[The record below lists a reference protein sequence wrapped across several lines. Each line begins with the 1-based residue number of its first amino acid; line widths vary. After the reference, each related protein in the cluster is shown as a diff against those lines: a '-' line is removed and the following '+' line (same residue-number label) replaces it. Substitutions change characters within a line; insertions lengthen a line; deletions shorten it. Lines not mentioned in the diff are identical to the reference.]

1 MSEQQSP
8 NYEDLFYQSED
19 GLTLYARDYPAP
31 ASGAQCVLLM
41 HGLSRN
47 SRDFEAL
54 AERLSKRY
62 RVLVAE
68 QRGRGKSDWD
78 ADPTRYAIPQYVRDM
93 FALLKAANVS
103 RVATVGT
110 SMGGLMAM
118 VMNSAMPGV
127 FSHVVLNDIGPELCD
142 EGLNRIKGYVGQ
154 GEPVTSWAEAVA
166 YNRRINEVAFPT
178 LSDEGWEQFAR
189 QIFKEVNGVPV
200 LDYDPRISEAVNA
213 DDSDAVPP
221 NLWPVFDLLAQQ
233 PLMLI
238 RGALSD
244 LLDTRITA
252 EMKRRVPAMAYL
264 EVADVGHAPMLK
276 DEAVIAAI
284 EAFFNQ

>member
-1 MSEQQSP
+1 MSAHQATS
-8 NYEDLFYQSED
+8 YEDLFYRSED

-31 ASGAQCVLLM
+31 SIDAECVLLM

-47 SRDFEAL
+47 SRDFEVL
-54 AERLSKRY
+54 ADRLSKRY

-68 QRGRGKSDWD
+68 QRGRGKSEWD
-78 ADPTRYAIPQYVRDM
+78 TDPARYAIPYYVRDM
-93 FALLKAANVS
+93 FSLLQAANVN

-154 GEPVTSWAEAVA
+154 GKPVTNWAEAVA

-178 LSDEGWEQFAR
+178 LSDEGWEEFAR
-189 QIFKEVNGVPV
+189 QIFKEIDSVPV

-213 DDSDAVPP
+213 EDSDAVPP
-221 NLWPVFDLLAQQ
+221 DLWPVFDLLAQQ

-238 RGALSD
+238 RGTLSD

-276 DEAVIAAI
+276 NEFVVSAI
-284 EAFFNQ
+284 ESFFDH

>member
-1 MSEQQSP
+1 MLVDQSSI
-8 NYEDLFYQSED
+8 YEDLFYRSED

-31 ASGAQCVLLM
+31 SSDAQCVLLM

-47 SRDFEAL
+47 SRDFEVL
-54 AERLSKRY
+54 ADRLSKRY

-68 QRGRGKSDWD
+68 QRGRGKSEWD
-78 ADPTRYAIPQYVRDM
+78 TDSTRYAIPCYVRDM
-93 FALLKAANVS
+93 FALLKAVNVD

-118 VMNSAMPGV
+118 VMNSVMPGV

-142 EGLNRIKGYVGQ
+142 EGFNRIKGYLGQ
-154 GEPVTSWAEAVA
+154 GEPVTTWAEAVA
-166 YNRRINEVAFPT
+166 FNRRINEVAFPN

-189 QIFKEVNGVPV
+189 QIFKEIDGVPV
-200 LDYDPRISEAVNA
+200 LDYDPRISEAVNSK
-213 DDSDAVPP
+213 DSDPVPP
-221 NLWPVFDLLAQQ
+221 DLWPVFDLLERQ

-244 LLDTRITA
+244 LLNTQITA
-252 EMKRRVPAMAYL
+252 EMQRRVPTMAYL

-284 EAFFNQ
+284 EGFFSN

>member
-1 MSEQQSP
+1 MSAHQTPS
-8 NYEDLFYQSED
+8 YEDLFYRSED

-31 ASGAQCVLLM
+31 SPDAKCVLLM

-47 SRDFEAL
+47 SRDFEVL
-54 AERLSKRY
+54 ADRLSKRY

-68 QRGRGKSDWD
+68 QRGRGKSEWD
-78 ADPTRYAIPQYVRDM
+78 TNPARYAIPHYVRDM
-93 FALLKAANVS
+93 FTLLQAANVN

-142 EGLNRIKGYVGQ
+142 KGLNRIKGYVGQ
-154 GEPVTSWAEAVA
+154 GKPVTHWDEAVA
-166 YNRRINEVAFPT
+166 YNKRINEVAFPT
-178 LSDEGWEQFAR
+178 LSDEGWEEFAR
-189 QIFKEVNGVPV
+189 QIFKEIDGVPA
-200 LDYDPRISEAVNA
+200 LDYDPKISEAVNA
-213 DDSDAVPP
+213 EVSDAVPP
-221 NLWPVFDLLAQQ
+221 DLWPAFDLLAQQ

-252 EMKRRVPAMAYL
+252 EMQRRVPGMAYF

-284 EAFFNQ
+284 EVFFNH

>member
-1 MSEQQSP
+1 MR
-8 NYEDLFYQSED
+8 NYKEFYYDVDD
-19 GLTLYARDYPAP
+19 GLTLFARDYPGP
-31 ASGAQCVLLM
+31 ENHSGCVLMM
-41 HGLSRN
+41 HGLTRN
-47 SRDFEAL
+47 SRDFEVL
-54 AERLSKRY
+54 AEKLSSKH

-78 ADPTRYAIPQYVRDM
+78 SQPERYAIPTYVGDM
-93 FALLKAANVS
+93 FALLEAAGENQ
-103 RVATVGT
+103 VAAVGT

-154 GEPVTSWAEAVA
+154 GEPVTTWAEAVA

-189 QIFKEVNGVPV
+189 QIFKEIDGVPV
-200 LDYDPRISEAVNA
+200 LDYDPGISEAVTA
-213 DDSDAVPP
+213 EDSDAVPP
-221 NLWPVFDLLAQQ
+221 DLWPVFDLLGQQ

-244 LLDTRITA
+244 LLDDRITA
-252 EMKRRVPAMAYL
+252 EMQRRVPAMVYL
-264 EVADVGHAPMLK
+264 EVPDVGHAPMLK
-276 DEAVIAAI
+276 DEAVIGAI

>member
-1 MSEQQSP
+1 MSEQQSL
-8 NYEDLFYQSED
+8 NYEDLFYQTED

-31 ASGAQCVLLM
+31 SPDAQCVLLM

-47 SRDFEAL
+47 SRDFEVL
-54 AERLSKRY
+54 ADRLSKRY

-68 QRGRGKSDWD
+68 QRGRGKSEWD
-78 ADPTRYAIPQYVRDM
+78 ADPSRYAIPHYVRDM
-93 FALLKAANVS
+93 FALLQATNVN

-154 GEPVTSWAEAVA
+154 GESVTTWTEAVA

-189 QIFKEVNGVPV
+189 QIFREIDGVPV

-213 DDSDAVPP
+213 EDSDAVPP
-221 NLWPVFDLLAQQ
+221 DLWPVFDLLAQQ

-244 LLDTRITA
+244 LLDTRIAA
-252 EMKRRVPAMAYL
+252 EMQRRVP
-264 EVADVGHAPMLK
+264 E
-276 DEAVIAAI
+276 IT
-284 EAFFNQ
+284 

>member
-31 ASGAQCVLLM
+31 SPDAQCVLLM

-47 SRDFEAL
+47 SRDFEVL
-54 AERLSKRY
+54 ADHLSTRY

-68 QRGRGKSDWD
+68 QRGRGKSEWD
-78 ADPTRYAIPQYVRDM
+78 TDPTRYAIPHYVRDM
-93 FALLKAANVS
+93 FALLQVANVS
-103 RVATVGT
+103 RIATVGT

-118 VMNSAMPGV
+118 VMNAAKPGV

-154 GEPVTSWAEAVA
+154 GEPVNTWAQAVA

-189 QIFKEVNGVPV
+189 QIFKEIDGVPV
-200 LDYDPRISEAVNA
+200 LDYDPRISEAVTA
-213 DDSDAVPP
+213 EDSDAVPP
-221 NLWPVFDLLAQQ
+221 DLWPVFDLLGQQ

-244 LLDTRITA
+244 LLDDRITA
-252 EMKRRVPAMAYL
+252 EMQRRVPAMVYL

-276 DEAVIAAI
+276 DEAVIGAI

>member
-1 MSEQQSP
+1 MSAQQSP
-8 NYEDLFYQSED
+8 TYQDLFYRSED

-31 ASGAQCVLLM
+31 VPDAQCVLLM

-47 SRDFEAL
+47 SRDFGIL
-54 AERLSKRY
+54 ADRLSRHY

-78 ADPTRYAIPQYVRDM
+78 TDPARYTIPNYVRDM
-93 FALLKAANVS
+93 FTLLKAANVN

-110 SMGGLMAM
+110 SMGGLIAM
-118 VMNSAMPGV
+118 IMNSAMPGV

-142 EGLNRIKGYVGQ
+142 DGLNRIKGYVGQ
-154 GEPVTSWAEAVA
+154 GGPVTTWTEAVA

-189 QIFKEVNGVPV
+189 QIFKEIDGVPV
-200 LDYDPRISEAVNA
+200 LDYDPRISEVVNA
-213 DDSDAVPP
+213 EDSDAVPP
-221 NLWPVFDLLAQQ
+221 DLWPVFDLLAKQ

-252 EMKRRVPAMAYL
+252 EMQRRVPVMTYL

-276 DEAVIAAI
+276 DAAVIAAI
-284 EAFFNQ
+284 EEFFNQ

>member
-1 MSEQQSP
+1 
-8 NYEDLFYQSED
+8 
-19 GLTLYARDYPAP
+19 
-31 ASGAQCVLLM
+31 
-41 HGLSRN
+41 
-47 SRDFEAL
+47 
-54 AERLSKRY
+54 
-62 RVLVAE
+62 
-68 QRGRGKSDWD
+68 
-78 ADPTRYAIPQYVRDM
+78 M

-103 RVATVGT
+103 RVAAVGT

-154 GEPVTSWAEAVA
+154 GEPVTTWAEAVA
-166 YNRRINEVAFPT
+166 YKRRNNEVAFPT
-178 LSDEGWEQFAR
+178 LSDEGWEQFAW

-221 NLWPVFDLLAQQ
+221 NLWPVLDLLAQQ

-238 RGALSD
+238 SGALSD
-244 LLDTRITA
+244 LLDSRITA

-284 EAFFNQ
+284 EAFFTQ

>member
-1 MSEQQSP
+1 MSEPQSRS
-8 NYEDLFYQSED
+8 YEDLFYQSED

-31 ASGAQCVLLM
+31 SADAQCVLLM

-47 SRDFEAL
+47 SRDFEVL
-54 AERLSKRY
+54 ADHLSTHY

-68 QRGRGKSDWD
+68 QRGRGKSEWD
-78 ADPTRYAIPQYVRDM
+78 SDPTRYAIPHYVRDM
-93 FALLKAANVS
+93 FALLQAANVS

-154 GEPVTSWAEAVA
+154 GQPVTTWTEAVA

-189 QIFKEVNGVPV
+189 QIFKEIDGVPV

-213 DDSDAVPP
+213 EDSEAVPP
-221 NLWPVFDLLAQQ
+221 DLWPVFDWLEQQ

-252 EMKRRVPAMAYL
+252 EMQRRVPAMVYL
-264 EVADVGHAPMLK
+264 EVPDVGHAPMLK
-276 DEAVIAAI
+276 DEGVVAAI
-284 EAFFNQ
+284 EAFFDR

>member
-1 MSEQQSP
+1 VAVHQSSS
-8 NYEDLFYQSED
+8 YKDLFYQGED

-31 ASGAQCVLLM
+31 SPDARCVLLM

-47 SRDFEAL
+47 SRDFEVL

-68 QRGRGKSDWD
+68 QRGRGKSEWD
-78 ADPTRYAIPQYVRDM
+78 ADPTRYAIPHYIRDM
-93 FALLKAANVS
+93 FALLQVANVS

-118 VMNSAMPGV
+118 VMHAANPGV

-142 EGLNRIKGYVGQ
+142 KGLNRIKGYVGQ
-154 GEPVTSWAEAVA
+154 GEPVTTWTEAVA

-189 QIFKEVNGVPV
+189 QIFKEVDGVPV
-200 LDYDPRISEAVNA
+200 LDYDPKISEAVNA
-213 DDSDAVPP
+213 EDSDAVPP
-221 NLWPVFDLLAQQ
+221 DLWPVFDLLGQQ

-244 LLDTRITA
+244 LLDDQITA
-252 EMKRRVPAMAYL
+252 EMQRRVPAMAYL

-284 EAFFNQ
+284 EAFFSQ

>member
-8 NYEDLFYQSED
+8 NYEDLFYQTED
-19 GLTLYARDYPAP
+19 GVTLYARDYPAP
-31 ASGAQCVLLM
+31 SPDAQCVLLM

-47 SRDFEAL
+47 SRDFEVL
-54 AERLSKRY
+54 ADRLSKRY

-68 QRGRGKSDWD
+68 QRGRGKSEWD
-78 ADPTRYAIPQYVRDM
+78 TDPARYAIPHYVRDM
-93 FALLKAANVS
+93 FALLQATNVN

-118 VMNSAMPGV
+118 VMNAAMPGV

-154 GEPVTSWAEAVA
+154 GEPVTTWTEAVA

-189 QIFKEVNGVPV
+189 QIFREIDGVPV

-213 DDSDAVPP
+213 EDSDAVPP
-221 NLWPVFDLLAQQ
+221 DLWPVFDLLAQQ

-244 LLDTRITA
+244 LHDTRITA
-252 EMKRRVPAMAYL
+252 EMQRRVPEITYL

-276 DEAVIAAI
+276 DEAVISAI
-284 EAFFNQ
+284 EAFFNH

>member
-1 MSEQQSP
+1 MTVQQGSS
-8 NYEDLFYQSED
+8 YKDLFYQSED

-31 ASGAQCVLLM
+31 SPDARCVLLM

-47 SRDFEAL
+47 SRDFEVL

-68 QRGRGKSDWD
+68 QRGRGKSEWD
-78 ADPTRYAIPQYVRDM
+78 TDPTRYAIPHYVRDM
-93 FALLKAANVS
+93 FALLQAANVS

-154 GEPVTSWAEAVA
+154 GEPVTTWLRQWPTTDESTRWRSRPCQMRAGSSSRDRSSRRSTVCPSWTMTRGSL
-166 YNRRINEVAFPT
+166 RR
-178 LSDEGWEQFAR
+178 
-189 QIFKEVNGVPV
+189 
-200 LDYDPRISEAVNA
+200 
-213 DDSDAVPP
+213 
-221 NLWPVFDLLAQQ
+221 
-233 PLMLI
+233 
-238 RGALSD
+238 
-244 LLDTRITA
+244 
-252 EMKRRVPAMAYL
+252 
-264 EVADVGHAPMLK
+264 
-276 DEAVIAAI
+276 
-284 EAFFNQ
+284 

>member
-1 MSEQQSP
+1 MPEQQSP

-252 EMKRRVPAMAYL
+252 EMKLRVPAMAYL

>member
-1 MSEQQSP
+1 MSTLETAL
-8 NYEDLFYQSED
+8 YDDFFYQSED

-31 ASGAQCVLLM
+31 SSDVQCVLLM

-47 SRDFEAL
+47 SRDFECL
-54 AERLSKRY
+54 ANRLSKRY

-68 QRGRGKSDWD
+68 QRGRGKSEWD
-78 ADPTRYAIPQYVRDM
+78 TDPTRYAIPHYVSDM
-93 FALLKAANVS
+93 FALLEAARVS

-118 VMNSAMPGV
+118 VMNSVMPGV

-154 GEPVTSWAEAVA
+154 GEPVTTWAEAVA
-166 YNRRINEVAFPT
+166 YNKRINDVAFPT
-178 LSDEGWEQFAR
+178 LSDDGWEQFTR
-189 QIFKEVNGVPV
+189 QVFKEVNGVPV

-213 DDSDAVPP
+213 EDSDAVPP
-221 NLWPVFDLLAQQ
+221 DLWAVFDLLAQQ

-244 LLDTRITA
+244 LLDSRITA
-252 EMKRRVPAMAYL
+252 EMQRRVPDMAYL
-264 EVADVGHAPMLK
+264 EVANVGHAPMLK
-276 DEAVIAAI
+276 DEAVISAI
-284 EAFFNQ
+284 EAFFSR

>member
-1 MSEQQSP
+1 MPVHQTPS
-8 NYEDLFYQSED
+8 YEDLFYRSDD

-31 ASGAQCVLLM
+31 SPDAQCVLLM

-47 SRDFEAL
+47 SRDFEVL
-54 AERLSKRY
+54 ADRLSTRY

-68 QRGRGKSDWD
+68 QRGRGRSEWD
-78 ADPTRYAIPQYVRDM
+78 TDPAHYAIPHYVRDM
-93 FALLKAANVS
+93 FTLLQAANVN

-142 EGLNRIKGYVGQ
+142 DGLNRIKAYVGQ
-154 GEPVTSWAEAVA
+154 GKPVNNWAEAVA

-178 LSDEGWEQFAR
+178 LSDEGWEEFTR
-189 QIFKEVNGVPV
+189 QIFKEIDGVPV
-200 LDYDPRISEAVNA
+200 VDYDPRIAEAVNA
-213 DDSDAVPP
+213 ADSDAVPP
-221 NLWPVFDLLAQQ
+221 DFWPVFDLLARQ

-244 LLDTRITA
+244 LLDTQITA
-252 EMKRRVPAMAYL
+252 EMQRRVPSMSYL

-276 DEAVIAAI
+276 NDVVVSAI
-284 EAFFNQ
+284 ESFFDH